1 MGTISLRLSDED
13 EAIIRSYAESQDKN
27 MSSLIRETVIE
38 KIEDEYDL
46 KTFNH
51 LMEQHR
57 KNPNTITLD
66 QMIAEVNSGE

>member
-1 MGTISLRLSDED
+1 M
-13 EAIIRSYAESQDKN
+13 K
-27 MSSLIRETVIE
+27 

-46 KTFNH
+46 KTFNN
-51 LMEQHR
+51 LIEQHR